1 MAETEINEVKILIAG
16 MSKDISSIQ
25 SDVEEIKLDNKEHR
39 KTHIE
44 ISSNF
49 IRGNNRVSNLEKIIG
64 DNRFGIIKQQND
76 IMESFN
82 NIVKRNKTYIITML
96 IIAIS
101 ILAMSTAFVVSTMEY
116 KQQEKKL
123 EKKLSDRE

>member
-101 ILAMSTAFVVSTMEY
+101 ILAMSTAFVVSMMEY

-123 EKKLSDRE
+123 EKKLSDMK

>member
-25 SDVEEIKLDNKEHR
+25 INVAEIKLDNKEHR
-39 KTHIE
+39 KIHESLLVNCNNHYNRIGNIE
-44 ISSNF
+44 KAV
-49 IRGNNRVSNLEKIIG
+49 GNEHSGL
-64 DNRFGIIKQQND
+64 IKQQNN
-76 IMESFN
+76 IMESFE

-123 EKKLSDRE
+123 EKKLSDMK